1 VSIVQISRR
10 HFLSVAVGG
19 ALAPINPRRV
29 IAEAYPTRPV
39 RWIVGGTAGSPVDTY
54 ARLLGQWLSERLG
67 QPFVIENRPGSGGNI
82 GTAAAVRAPAD
93 GYSLL
98 LVSTTNAISAT
109 LYEKLNFDFIRDIAP
124 VAAIA
129 RVPLVLEAN
138 PTVPAKTVPELI
150 AYAKVNPGKVTMAT
164 AGKGTSPY
172 VSGELFKMM
181 AGIDMVHVPYRS
193 GLPALTDLI
202 AGQVHVMFDGI
213 LSSIDHI
220 KAGRLRPL
228 ATTAA
233 TRLKE
238 LPDIPTISEFLPGYE
253 ASSWFGVGAPIGT
266 PAEIIERLNS
276 EINAGLANP
285 QIKAQLGDTVLAMS
299 PADFGRLIADETE
312 KWAKV
317 VRTAGIKPD

>member
-1 VSIVQISRR
+1 VSAVQISRR
-10 HFLSVAVGG
+10 HFLSLAVVAAV
-19 ALAPINPRRV
+19 APINPRRA
-29 IAEAYPTRPV
+29 IAQAYPTRPV
-39 RWIVGGTAGSPVDTY
+39 RWIVGGTAGSPTDTY

-98 LVSTTNAISAT
+98 LVSTTNAISASM
-109 LYEKLNFDFIRDIAP
+109 YEKLDFDFIRDIAP

-129 RVPLVLEAN
+129 RVPLVFVGN

-150 AYAKVNPGKVTMAT
+150 AYAKANPGRISMAT

-172 VSGELFKMM
+172 VSAELFKMM
-181 AGIDMVHVPYRS
+181 TGVDIVHVPYRS
-193 GLPALTDLI
+193 ESPALTDLI
-202 AGQVHVMFDGI
+202 GGQVHIMFG
-213 LSSIDHI
+213 SISFSIEHI

-233 TRLKE
+233 TRWKE
-238 LPDIPTISEFLPGYE
+238 LPDVPTMSEFLPGYE
-253 ASSWFGVGAPIGT
+253 ASGWFGVGAPIGT
-266 PAEIIERLNS
+266 PAEVIERLNS
-276 EINAGLANP
+276 EINTGLASP
-285 QIKAQLGDTVLAMS
+285 LIKAQLGDTVLAMS
-299 PADFGRLIADETE
+299 PAAFGRLIADETE

-317 VRTAGIKPD
+317 VRAAGIKPD